1 MIDFLKAY
9 AHIHLF
15 EGGYQGG
22 SLTSR
27 PGVEVDELLCYQS
40 LMKDH
45 YIEAALV
52 VGFEGDAFCSQNND
66 FLAELIPY
74 HPWMLALA
82 YCFSPWTSWKAD
94 RNSFEGKRKISHET
108 HFGTCR
114 VFECTCETQWIL
126 CTVFTCP

>member
-1 MIDFLKAY
+1 MIDFLKAD

-45 YIEAALV
+45 HIEAALV
-52 VGFEGDAFCSQNND
+52 VGFEGDAFCRQNND
-66 FLAELIPY
+66 SLPSLDIR
-74 HPWMLALA
+74 LGIL
-82 YCFSPWTSWKAD
+82 
-94 RNSFEGKRKISHET
+94 SFGSSTRSYTTFGKLENKGLSRHQPLLTRRIGLHEAI
-108 HFGTCR
+108 GNPVR
-114 VFECTCETQWIL
+114 IL
-126 CTVFTCP
+126 GVVGSE

>member
-1 MIDFLKAY
+1 MIDFLKAD

-45 YIEAALV
+45 YIEAALSWVLKEMSFV
-52 VGFEGDAFCSQNND
+52 VKIMISSQN
-66 FLAELIPY
+66 
-74 HPWMLALA
+74 
-82 YCFSPWTSWKAD
+82 
-94 RNSFEGKRKISHET
+94 
-108 HFGTCR
+108 
-114 VFECTCETQWIL
+114 
-126 CTVFTCP
+126 